1 MQMAINRNVKG
12 VVIGAMLVVGVLI
25 AGAVLSSC
33 ATQVGP
39 GQTAVKVDDYVLIPT
54 DPKVEGCID
63 PETSEFNPPGG
74 FKAYRYPS
82 RQISW
87 DATGGPDSEAE
98 ATIVVSNA
106 TAPAELR
113 VPVVITFDLTTDCSM
128 LMDFH
133 RDFGTKYQGW
143 LDNDGLVT
151 PGWVNLLR
159 YVIGQPA
166 EQVLISVAQ
175 KYTWREIWN
184 DEKVRIEFQNA
195 LRDALPG
202 ASRARTDGRE
212 FFTNFQVTVMKPDP
226 VESGLKD
233 AIIAEQKAIAD
244 ARAAEA
250 KGVADANAAKAKA
263 EADKAAAQA
272 QTELA
277 RQRALQKQ
285 AEIAGYPDVDAYL
298 RAIAIE
304 NGQNP
309 FQPTYVV
316 PQAP

>member
-1 MQMAINRNVKG
+1 MGRRTKAITIG
-12 VVIGAMLVVGVLI
+12 AVVIVAALFS
-25 AGAVLSSC
+25 GAVLSSC
-33 ATQVGP
+33 ATQIGP
-39 GQTAVKVDDYVLIPT
+39 GQTAIKVDDYLLIPA
-54 DPKVEGCID
+54 DPKVDGCID
-63 PETSEFNPPGG
+63 PETSAFNPPGG
-74 FKAYRYPS
+74 FTAYRYPS

-87 DATGGPDSEAE
+87 DATGSPDSEADP
-98 ATIVVSNA
+98 TIVVSNA

-113 VPVVITFDLTTDCSM
+113 VPVVITFDLTSDCGM

-151 PGWVNLLR
+151 TGWVNLLR

-226 VESGLKD
+226 MDEGLKD

-250 KGVADANAAKAKA
+250 KGVADANAARAKA
-263 EADKAAAQA
+263 DADVITAKA

-277 RQRALQKQ
+277 RQVALQKQ
-285 AEIAGYPDVDAYL
+285 AEIAGYPDVEAYL
-298 RAIAIE
+298 RALAIE

-309 FQPTYVV
+309 YQPTYVV
-316 PQAP
+316 PQAG

>member
-1 MQMAINRNVKG
+1 MNRKRIGQVAAA
-12 VVIGAMLVVGVLI
+12 VVAVVVGGVI
-25 AGAVLSSC
+25 LSSC
-33 ATQVGP
+33 ST
-39 GQTAVKVDDYVLIPT
+39 KVD
-54 DPKVEGCID
+54 GCIE
-63 PETSEFNPPGG
+63 PENSAFNPPGG

-87 DATGGPDSEAE
+87 DATGSPDSEAPP
-98 ATIVVSNA
+98 TIVVSNA
-106 TAPAELR
+106 SAPAELQ
-113 VPVVITFDLTTDCSM
+113 VPVVITFDLTTNCDM

-143 LDNDGLVT
+143 LDDDGLVT
-151 PGWVNLLR
+151 TGWVNLLR

-202 ASRARTDGRE
+202 ASKARTDGRE

-226 VESGLKD
+226 VDEGLKE
-233 AIIAEQKAIAD
+233 AIIAEQ
-244 ARAAEA
+244 
-250 KGVADANAAKAKA
+250 NAARAKA
-263 EADKAAAQA
+263 EAEKTAAQA

-277 RQRALQKQ
+277 RQQALQKQ
-285 AEIAGYPDVDAYL
+285 AEIAGYPSADDYL
-298 RAIAIE
+298 RAKAIE
-304 NGQNP
+304 AGQNP
-309 FQPTYVV
+309 YQPTYVV
-316 PQAP
+316 PQAG

>member
-1 MQMAINRNVKG
+1 MKLKRMITAG
-12 VVIGAMLVVGVLI
+12 LVGFAAFGLVG
-25 AGAVLSSC
+25 C

-39 GQTAVKVDDYVLIPT
+39 GQMAVTVDDYFLIPA
-54 DPKVEGCID
+54 DQKVEGCIE

-74 FKAYRYPS
+74 FKAYKYPA

-87 DATGGPDSEAE
+87 DATGADGAE
-98 ATIVVSNA
+98 ADPTVVVSNA

-113 VPVVITFDLTTDCSM
+113 VPLVITFDLTNDCDM
-128 LMDFH
+128 LKEFH

-143 LDNDGLVT
+143 LDDDGNVT
-151 PGWVNLLR
+151 TGWVNLLR
-159 YVIGQPA
+159 YVVGQPA
-166 EQVLISVAQ
+166 EQVLISIAQ

-212 FFTNFQVTVMKPDP
+212 FFANFQVNVMKPDP
-226 VESGLKD
+226 VDEGLKG

-244 ARAAEA
+244 ARATEA
-250 KGVADANAAKAKA
+250 KGVADARAAEAKAN
-263 EADKAAAQA
+263 ADITTAKA

-277 RQRALQKQ
+277 RQVALQKQ
-285 AEIAGYPDVDAYL
+285 AEIAGYPDVEVYL
-298 RAIAIE
+298 RELAIKQ
-304 NGQNP
+304 GQNP
-309 FQPTYVV
+309 YQPTYVV
-316 PQAP
+316 PQAG

>member
-1 MQMAINRNVKG
+1 MVVNRKVKG
-12 VVIGAMLVVGVLI
+12 LVVGAVLVVGVLI
-25 AGAVLSSC
+25 SGSVLSSC

-39 GQTAVKVDDYVLIPT
+39 GQTAIKVDDYLLIPA
-54 DPKVEGCID
+54 DPKVDGCID
-63 PETSEFNPPGG
+63 PETSAFNPPGG

-87 DATGGPDSEAE
+87 DATGSPDSEAE
-98 ATIVVSNA
+98 PTIVVSNA

-113 VPVVITFDLTTDCSM
+113 VPVVITFDLTTDCGM

-143 LDNDGLVT
+143 LDNEGLVT

-226 VESGLKD
+226 VEAGLKD

-250 KGVADANAAKAKA
+250 KGVADANAARAKA
-263 EADKAAAQA
+263 EADKATAQA

>member
-1 MQMAINRNVKG
+1 MKRKAVVSVVLG
-12 VVIGAMLVVGVLI
+12 VVALVVFGVI
-25 AGAVLSSC
+25 LSSC
-33 ATQVGP
+33 STQVGP
-39 GQTAVKVDDYVLIPT
+39 GQTAVKVDDYLVIPT
-54 DPKVEGCID
+54 DPKVEGCIN

-74 FKAYRYPS
+74 FKVFRYPS

-87 DATGGPDSEAE
+87 DATGGPDAEAP

-106 TAPAELR
+106 SAPAELR
-113 VPVVITFDLTTDCSM
+113 VPVVITFDLTTDCAM

-143 LDNDGLVT
+143 LDDNGQVT
-151 PGWVNLLR
+151 TGWVNLLR
-159 YVIGQPA
+159 YVVAQPA

-175 KYTWREIWN
+175 KYPWREIWN

-202 ASRARTDGRE
+202 ASKARTDGRE

-226 VESGLKD
+226 VDDGLKE

-250 KGVADANAAKAKA
+250 KGVADANAARAKA
-263 EADKAAAQA
+263 EADRAAAQA

-277 RQRALQKQ
+277 RQQALQKQ
-285 AEIAGYPDVDAYL
+285 AEIAGYPSADDYL
-298 RAIAIE
+298 KAKAIE

-309 FQPTYVV
+309 YQPTYVV
-316 PQAP
+316 PQGG